1 MSHDKEHTE
10 RVLLSLSFS
19 LCCSVVGRSKAGAGV
34 GVCLGGGAGVGV
46 CLGRWAGFP
55 GGPHS
60 AYGFLGPKPHLAYVP
75 ELGALGRLVFT
86 PAQVHRS

>member
-1 MSHDKEHTE
+1 MRALIHDKERTE
-10 RVLLSLSFS
+10 RVLLLLSFS
-19 LCCSVVGRSKAGAGV
+19 LCCSVVGRSKAGTGV
-34 GVCLGGGAGVGV
+34 GLCLGG
-46 CLGRWAGFP
+46 WAGFP

-75 ELGALGRLVFT
+75 ELGALWRLAFT